1 MGSRELSLSLS
12 ATFQRKMK
20 MPKASP
26 FPLAEKGTFHNI
38 LKSEKGLNRGGKTLL
53 RIMLTD
59 PSPTTT

>member
-1 MGSRELSLSLS
+1 
-12 ATFQRKMK
+12 

-59 PSPTTT
+59 PSPTTR